1 MTPLRQR
8 MIDDMR
14 MRNLSKHTQE
24 AYVRA
29 VAKFAQYFGKPP
41 DQLDRSHIREY
52 LLHLLKGGSSWSL
65 YNQVRCALHFFYRVC
80 LGKDWPREEI
90 VCAKVPKRLPVIL
103 SRDEV
108 RQFFAAIKR
117 IKTRA
122 MLMTIYAA
130 GLRVSEL
137 VNLKIDDIDS
147 DRMVIRVQQGK
158 GQKDRYVMLS
168 AVLLGV
174 LRDYWK
180 EHKPRVWLFPG
191 LNPNQALD
199 RGTVNIICRTATRQA
214 GLRKNVTPHTLRH
227 TFATHLL
234 EAGTDIRTIQ
244 VLLGH
249 RSLRTTAVYTYVSP
263 ERVVATR
270 SPLDALEEVVAA
282 SASPSEPASPSPS
295 VGRDAS

>member
-14 MRNLSKHTQE
+14 MRNLTANTQV

-29 VAKFAQYFGKPP
+29 VAKFAQHFHKAP
-41 DQLDRSHIREY
+41 DQLDRTHIREY
-52 LLHLLKGGSSWSL
+52 LLHLIRRGASWSL
-65 YNQVRCALHFFYRVC
+65 YNQVRCALHFFYSVC
-80 LGKDWPREEI
+80 LGREWPKEAI
-90 VCAKVPKRLPVIL
+90 VCAKTPKRLPVIL

-108 RQFFAAIKR
+108 RQLFAAIDR

-137 VNLKIDDIDS
+137 VGLKIGDIDS
-147 DRMVIRVQQGK
+147 KRMVIRVQQGK

-174 LRDYWK
+174 LREYWK
-180 EHKPRVWLFPG
+180 EHKPTSWLFPG
-191 LNPNQALD
+191 LDPNEPLD
-199 RGTVNIICRTATRQA
+199 RNTVGVVCRRAAERARLQ
-214 GLRKNVTPHTLRH
+214 KSVSPHTLRH

-234 EAGTDIRTIQ
+234 EAGTDIRSIQ
-244 VLLGH
+244 ALLGH
-249 RSLRTTAVYTYVSP
+249 RSLRTTALYTYVSP
-263 ERVVATR
+263 ERIAATR
-270 SPLDALEEVVAA
+270 SPLDTLADIARDTTTSGPLP
-282 SASPSEPASPSPS
+282 SPLPSEEGGES
-295 VGRDAS
+295 

>member
-14 MRNLSKHTQE
+14 MRNLSDHTVE

-29 VAKFAQYFGKPP
+29 VAKYAKHFGKSPE
-41 DQLDRSHIREY
+41 QLDRKHVREY
-52 LLHLLKGGSSWSL
+52 LLLLVRGGASWSL

-90 VCAKVPKRLPVIL
+90 VCAKIPKRLPVVL

-108 RQFFAAIKR
+108 RQFFAPIKR

-122 MLMTIYAA
+122 MLMTLYAA

-137 VNLKIDDIDS
+137 VHLKIDDIDS
-147 DRMVIRVQQGK
+147 KRMVIRVQQGK

-168 AVLLGV
+168 SVLLDL
-174 LRDYWK
+174 LREYWK
-180 EHKPRVWLFPG
+180 EHKPTNWLFPS
-191 LNPNQALD
+191 LDPNKPLD
-199 RGTVNIICRTATRQA
+199 RGVVGFLCESATRQA
-214 GLRKNVTPHTLRH
+214 GLRKNVTPHTMRH

-244 VLLGH
+244 ALLGH
-249 RSLRTTAVYTYVSP
+249 RSLRTTALYTCVSP
-263 ERVVATR
+263 EKVIATR
-270 SPLDALEEVVAA
+270 RPLDTLEEIVSAA
-282 SASPSEPASPSPS
+282 TPPTGSTSLPPSD
-295 VGRDAS
+295 GRSQS